1 MKIVVIIVLLA
12 IIVLMSQAL
21 TRLVRGTS
29 HGLLLALTWRVGLS
43 ISLFIFLI
51 LAGLMGW
58 IRPNF

>member
-1 MKIVVIIVLLA
+1 MVLLA

-21 TRLVRGTS
+21 TRLVRGAS

-43 ISLFIFLI
+43 IALFIFLI

>member
-21 TRLVRGTS
+21 TRLVRGAS
-29 HGLLLALTWRVGLS
+29 RGLLLALTWRVGLS
-43 ISLFIFLI
+43 IALFILLI

-58 IRPNF
+58 IRPNL